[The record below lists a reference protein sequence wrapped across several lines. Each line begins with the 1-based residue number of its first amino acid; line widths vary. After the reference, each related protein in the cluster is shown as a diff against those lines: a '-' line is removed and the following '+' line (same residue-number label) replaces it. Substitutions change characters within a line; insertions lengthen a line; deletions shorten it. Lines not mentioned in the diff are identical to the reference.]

1 MTPPPSVDGM
11 PRIVLRAEGGTI
23 FGVALL
29 LYAITGA
36 SWGLMLALFLA
47 PDLSLLAYLAGPRAG
62 SIGYNL
68 THTLIAPALLIAVGL
83 LWPVPGLFAPALIWT
98 AHIGFDRLLGY

>member
-1 MTPPPSVDGM
+1 M

-83 LWPVPGLFAPALIWT
+83 LWFMVTLPPFVL
-98 AHIGFDRLLGY
+98 RLRLADLSVLR